1 MDFLMFLL
9 LAIPMLWQLVIPFFK
24 NQQRLYSPIFFL
36 TLFLAYYTLI
46 PYIKGVHIVSGRH
59 IDAGVPLYLFANFL
73 SYSATLIGFNLKQR
87 KVFFNKYNHYIT
99 ESNAKKLGIILMV
112 IAISVYGIFRDW
124 NFNLFFST
132 LEANDFEKIDH
143 DNHTEYYFTQLSM
156 LFIAASC
163 CIYVASRQKKKYLLW
178 ICLFFEVIVAL
189 MEGFRATLAI
199 FIISYAIFY
208 QNYPSRKKLNLK
220 WWLPIGL
227 VFILSLGAMER
238 SRSYGRGYN
247 IDVIMDMMSDNSYTE
262 SAKESSSIYGD
273 GALTIA
279 KFSETGDRYYF
290 EPLLCAILQ
299 PIPRQLFPWKP
310 NADYLKDA
318 SVKVLNNNVEG
329 VVFSSPIEAFV
340 SFGWIGVVV
349 YGLFIGW
356 LCRVFWNNFITNKD
370 KISAIILLAS
380 FDAFLYVYVSRG
392 YMAQVLV
399 TYMYCVI
406 IPFWV
411 IKGLLKLFPSLKSN
425 NN

>member
-9 LAIPMLWQLVIPFFK
+9 LAIPMLWQLVIPFIK
-24 NQQRLYSPIFFL
+24 NQHRLYSPIFFL

-46 PYIKGVHIVSGRH
+46 PYLKGVHIVEGRR
-59 IDAGVPLYLFANFL
+59 IDDGLPLYLFANFL
-73 SYSATLIGFNLKQR
+73 SYSATLIGFNLKQNQI
-87 KVFFNKYNHYIT
+87 FFNKFNNFIT
-99 ESNAKKLGIILMV
+99 ANNAKKLGIILMI

-124 NFNLFFST
+124 NFNLFFTS
-132 LEANDFEKIDH
+132 LEANEFEIIDR
-143 DNHTEYYFTQLSM
+143 DNHTEYYLTQLSM

-163 CIYVASRQKKKYLLW
+163 CIYVASRHKKKYLLW
-178 ICLFFEVIVAL
+178 ICLVFEVIVAL

-208 QNYPSRKKLNLK
+208 QNYPNRKKLNLK
-220 WWLPIGL
+220 FWLPIGL
-227 VFILSLGAMER
+227 VFILSLGVMER

-262 SAKESSSIYGD
+262 SAQESSTLYGD

-290 EPLLCAILQ
+290 EPILCAILQ
-299 PIPRQLFPWKP
+299 PIPRQFFPWKP
-310 NADYLKDA
+310 NADYLRDA
-318 SVKVLNNNVEG
+318 GVKVLNSKDEG
-329 VVFSSPIEAFV
+329 VVVSSIIEAYI
-340 SFGWIGVVV
+340 SFGWIGVLI
-349 YGLFIGW
+349 YGLFVGW
-356 LCRVFWNNFITNKD
+356 LCRIFWNNFIKNRE
-370 KISAIILLAS
+370 KIGAIILLAS

-411 IKGLLKLFPSLKSN
+411 IKGLFKLFPSLKS
-425 NN
+425 